1 MADST
6 KINQLQEKLLEAN
19 SIITNKIIEGISFDK
34 TITCNIIDDTYKKE
48 GKYIVSNG
56 AQEFTAYSTVTNY
69 SVNNTVY
76 VTIPNGNYEN
86 QKIIIGKKTS
96 NTDKP
101 FVFTTPFDTMV
112 DLTGNTINGKSYTT
126 TITSNARV
134 NKTKD
139 YTITSYLIYTHKFGN
154 GSTTAISNKVNNTIT
169 VHEPLNN
176 QSLKSISL
184 PSNENWVWSNAVSK
198 DFTITPTF
206 DTLLPYSYEGQ
217 YISDSTTPA
226 VAKGYIQSSTVG
238 DITGAIKTL
247 TWHKTTGGSTDLKTE
262 YANITIK
269 VKSTEKSA
277 PSAVE
282 IADRTATIQVR
293 NAVTGLSGLADK
305 TLYAGSTAVTESVTI
320 TPAIPFSKEL
330 ILVNEGGQD
339 VSGNSI
345 TSTGKATVTLKG
357 QTITLDASKVT
368 PGTATQTI
376 KFKVRSRQSNA
387 AVDTGLITFTVNAV
401 TNITGKTVVEGE
413 SITVA
418 AGIGDITSAV
428 VTSGPVRVTHSA
440 GSVTITGTAVDNDT
454 PWVVTVTNAAGAHIT
469 VSGTTT
475 YLTDVST
482 SINTGDFIVIGT
494 DFIGGLGATISSIVT
509 DPSKGKAS
517 IVDGKLKYEAS
528 TKDGPIAAGKYAIKV
543 KGVNGATR
551 TVNITVS
558 NITAELS

>member
-1 MADST
+1 M
-6 KINQLQEKLLEAN
+6 AN
-19 SIITNKIIEGISFDK
+19 SK
-34 TITCNIIDDTYKKE
+34 TIWRGSGSAKLTITSIQTATATNGHISSYAFYCNT
-48 GKYIVSNG
+48 
-56 AQEFTAYSTVTNY
+56 
-69 SVNNTVY
+69 
-76 VTIPNGNYEN
+76 
-86 QKIIIGKKTS
+86 
-96 NTDKP
+96 TD
-101 FVFTTPFDTMV
+101 
-112 DLTGNTINGKSYTT
+112 LSGNTINGKSYTT

-206 DTLLPYSYEGQ
+206 DTLSPYSYEGQ

-247 TWHKTTGGSTDLKTE
+247 TWHKTTSGSTDLKTE

-305 TLYAGSTAVTESVTI
+305 ELYAGSDAKQVGVTI
-320 TPAIPFSKEL
+320 TPSRPYSDAL
-330 ILVNEGGQD
+330 ILVNENGQD
-339 VSGNSI
+339 TDGIIRSDGGAVVELDEQSI
-345 TSTGKATVTLKG
+345 WFNAEE
-357 QTITLDASKVT
+357 VT
-368 PGTATQTI
+368 PGTPTQTI
-376 KFKVRSRQSNA
+376 KFKVRSRQSA
-387 AVDTGLITFTVNAV
+387 SAVDTGLITFTVNAV
-401 TNITGKTVVEGE
+401 ANITGKTVVEGQTISVSPGIGTINTATIDSGSTAISISKSGE
-413 SITVA
+413 TLSIT
-418 AGIGDITSAV
+418 GL
-428 VTSGPVRVTHSA
+428 
-440 GSVTITGTAVDNDT
+440 AVDNDT
-454 PWVVTVTNAAGAHIT
+454 PWSITVTNAAGAHIT
-469 VSGTTT
+469 ISGTTT
-475 YLTDVST
+475 YLADVST
-482 SINTGDFIVIGT
+482 SINTGDFIIIGT
-494 DFIGGLGATISSIVT
+494 ELLAGLGASISTIVT
-509 DPSKGKAS
+509 QPGKGTATLEG
-517 IVDGKLKYEAS
+517 GKLKYEAS
-528 TKDGPIAAGKYAIKV
+528 AANEPIVAGTYAIKV
-543 KGVNGATR
+543 KGDNGATR

-558 NITAELS
+558 NITTTLD